1 MNVSPLDFRQASFGS
16 AVRGFKREE
25 VASFLNEAAADY
37 EQALRDTDR
46 LRQEVGTLQKE
57 LDEHLR
63 REATLR
69 DTLVTAQRVSV
80 EVRESAKQE
89 AQLIVRE
96 AHTRA
101 DELTRTASAQRQ
113 DVEREIAD
121 LRRKRTDVEASI
133 EGSIV
138 ALRHALEAVK
148 QQDRDRLQDD
158 GVRQHHPRS
167 DAKRNGTGPPV
178 PSPVITTAES
188 RPHTRIATPTEPVV
202 PRMVLTAG

>member
-1 MNVSPLDFRQASFGS
+1 MNISPLDFRQASFGS
-16 AVRGFKREE
+16 ALRGFNRDE

-37 EQALRDTDR
+37 ERVLRDTDR
-46 LRQEVGTLQKE
+46 LQQEVGTLQKE
-57 LDEHLR
+57 LDEHRR

-69 DTLVTAQRVSV
+69 DTLLTAQRVSV

-101 DELTRTASAQRQ
+101 DELTRTANAQRQ

-148 QQDRDRLQDD
+148 RQDRDRLQDD
-158 GVRQHHPRS
+158 KARQQHPRS
-167 DAKRNGTGPPV
+167 DAKRNGSGRPA
-178 PSPVITTAES
+178 PSPVIAIAES
-188 RPHTRIATPTEPVV
+188 RPLA
-202 PRMVLTAG
+202 